1 MMRRKEQNM
10 GLLVRQFLR
19 EQGLETPLNEYR
31 AVQAWPEVVGAS
43 IARYTGNISIRN
55 NILYV
60 QIRSAA
66 LRENLSFCRTL
77 LARQVNEA
85 VGAQVIRE
93 IHFY

>member
-43 IARYTGNISIRN
+43 IARYTGNINIRN
-55 NILYV
+55 SILYV

-66 LRENLSFCRTL
+66 LRENLSFRRTW
-77 LARQVNEA
+77 LARQVNEV